1 MSQHWIIGVPE
12 EEDKKGHE
20 KILEE
25 IIVENFPYMGKEIV
39 NQVQEIQSP
48 LQDKHKEK
56 YIKTHIHQ
64 ANRD

>member
-1 MSQHWIIGVPE
+1 MHQHPSYRDLRGRKNKVT
-12 EEDKKGHE
+12 E
-20 KILEE
+20 KIFEE
-25 IIVENFPYMGKEIV
+25 NIVENFPYMGKEIV